1 MVSNYIIGS
10 AVSSASDENPVT
22 IINQD
27 NMALNQNLQEK
38 DKDFR
43 QEKAL
48 KSYSHEDF
56 DKIVRDE
63 ESHKMSANS
72 KNFRDETTNQGY
84 GVEDSE
90 KLVQL
95 ENINKNL
102 EGNGKLSQ
110 ESAFES
116 YNHRDFDSLVQ
127 DESQMKKTIKIR
139 SESAFKN
146 YNHQDFDDLV
156 RNEKTSENNIKVRA
170 ESAFKSYNHQDFDNL
185 VHDDKTSEN
194 NIEVLAESA
203 FKSYKHEDF
212 DNLVQE
218 EEETSKSN
226 INLRAESAFE
236 SNAHQNFDTLVG
248 TKTDLIREDD
258 SMRPSEPR
266 NTDNN
271 SYKEA
276 DTYHQEV
283 IAHDSANGFGKST
296 AIKRQDPLTE
306 VPVELPREPLPIVPA
321 AHLHPDGFGSAA
333 ESNRN
338 EPLSENFS
346 AITEDPI
353 QMATA
358 PPFLPDVDTENV
370 NILQKSDLNS
380 EMINIYIALFILM
393 TAMSSFFL
401 AREVARR
408 RRFIRQKRDIYQY
421 LGGFNL
427 EDIDMRRAIT
437 GGWHGQYKNDLAQG
451 YEGGSDFET
460 YSESDDGSMSCK
472 SGMDEDAIVLLE
484 QGDLSSPLECFK
496 RPLPDTLLIGDRNIY
511 LDESNAADSDDED
524 IFAPVRTRPF

>member
-1 MVSNYIIGS
+1 MVSNVIIAS
-10 AVSSASDENPVT
+10 AVSSKSDENPAT

-38 DKDFR
+38 DKNFR
-43 QEKAL
+43 QENAL
-48 KSYSHEDF
+48 QSYSHEDF

-72 KNFRDETTNQGY
+72 KNSRDETTPQGY

-90 KLVQL
+90 KLVQS
-95 ENINKNL
+95 ENINKNR

-116 YNHRDFDSLVQ
+116 YNHQDFDSLVQ
-127 DESQMKKTIKIR
+127 DESQMKKTTKLR

-185 VHDDKTSEN
+185 VHDEKTSDN
-194 NIEVLAESA
+194 NIEARVESA

-218 EEETSKSN
+218 EETSKSN
-226 INLRAESAFE
+226 TNLRAESAFE
-236 SNAHQNFDTLVG
+236 SNAHQDFDTLVE

-266 NTDNN
+266 NNDNN
-271 SYKEA
+271 SYKEV
-276 DTYHQEV
+276 DTYRQEV
-283 IAHDSANGFGKST
+283 IAHDSANGFGKPT
-296 AIKRQDPLTE
+296 DIKRQDPLTE

-346 AITEDPI
+346 SITEDPI
-353 QMATA
+353 QTATA

-370 NILQKSDLNS
+370 NILQKSDPNS
-380 EMINIYIALFILM
+380 EMINIYVAFFILM
-393 TAMSSFFL
+393 TAMTSFFL

-408 RRFIRQKRDIYQY
+408 RRSMRQKRDIYQY

-451 YEGGSDFET
+451 CEGGSDFVT
-460 YSESDDGSMSCK
+460 YSDSDDGSMSDK
-472 SGMDEDAIVLLE
+472 SGLDEDTIVLLE
-484 QGDLSSPLECFK
+484 QGDLSSPLESMK
-496 RPLPDTLLIGDRNIY
+496 RPLPGTLLIGDRNIY
-511 LDESNAADSDDED
+511 LDESNAGDSDDED